1 MENVRKKCSFQE
13 HGEIDANY
21 YCQECKIY
29 MCNKCESFHSKLI
42 KNHQCFQLG
51 KEFLET
57 FTGFCKIEEHNCR
70 LVFFCKN
77 HNELCCAACISK
89 IKKGEIGKHKDCD
102 VCLIEDI
109 KEEKIKNLKD
119 NIKYLEELS
128 NSFNEEINKLKLF
141 FEKIN
146 EKKEELKLKV
156 QNIFTKIRNEV
167 NNREDELLQK
177 IDKQYEDIYF
187 SEKIMKDCEKL
198 PNEIKISLEKG
209 KILEKEYDEYEKNN
223 KLNLL
228 INDCINVEKNIK
240 NINII
245 EEKNKKFNLNNYNI
259 DFNIKEDEDKN
270 LFTTIKN
277 FGNVYNKSII
287 KLINDSLILTKE
299 EENNLIDSWISPN
312 KHIEYK
318 LLYRATRDGD
328 KVEDFHKRCD
338 NKSPILVLGKTPK
351 GYIFG
356 GYTTVLTN
364 FNKSCYLED
373 DKAFVFSL
381 NQKKKFPSTKKEA
394 ISKTDRYCIIFGDGS
409 NSLQIENNIL
419 KSCKHWSNP
428 NGSYGSNLNLT
439 ENKYFSIVEFEAFH
453 VIII

>member
-1 MENVRKKCSFQE
+1 M
-13 HGEIDANY
+13 
-21 YCQECKIY
+21 
-29 MCNKCESFHSKLI
+29 
-42 KNHQCFQLG
+42 
-51 KEFLET
+51 
-57 FTGFCKIEEHNCR
+57 
-70 LVFFCKN
+70 
-77 HNELCCAACISK
+77 
-89 IKKGEIGKHKDCD
+89 
-102 VCLIEDI
+102 
-109 KEEKIKNLKD
+109 
-119 NIKYLEELS
+119 EELS
-128 NSFNEEINKLKLF
+128 ISFNEQINKLNLF

-167 NNREDELLQK
+167 NNREDELMQK

-259 DFNIKEDEDKN
+259 DFNIKEDENKN

-277 FGNVYNKSII
+277 FGIIYNKSIN

-312 KHIEYK
+312 KNIEYK

-338 NKSPILVLGKTPK
+338 
-351 GYIFG
+351 
-356 GYTTVLTN
+356 
-364 FNKSCYLED
+364 
-373 DKAFVFSL
+373 
-381 NQKKKFPSTKKEA
+381 
-394 ISKTDRYCIIFGDGS
+394 ISK
-409 NSLQIENNIL
+409 
-419 KSCKHWSNP
+419 
-428 NGSYGSNLNLT
+428 
-439 ENKYFSIVEFEAFH
+439 
-453 VIII
+453 